1 MSEAKGP
8 YKIGRPEE
16 YEGEGGYVSERLIGP
31 GLGRWGAPEI
41 SDPMTDEEQASLV
54 ATANAIYSAGRSSR
68 DGLRE
73 ASQWAVEFFK
83 ARDEMNAKVHCLPVR
98 LSPITERFVMALEAD
113 GEGEK

>member
-68 DGLRE
+68 DGLWKALETVLKAGNLAWAWEE
-73 ASQWAVEFFK
+73 AKE
-83 ARDEMNAKVHCLPVR
+83 
-98 LSPITERFVMALEAD
+98 ALEAD